1 MNLNKRDIEFLFE
14 IGSMRNMSRGWK
26 QHLAMDCASNTEHS
40 FRVAFIALMLAR
52 AESVND
58 EEKILKMALI
68 HDLAESR
75 TSDVGYI
82 QKVYVE
88 TDEEKATQDL
98 FKNTGL
104 ENLLEILKEYESRK
118 TPEAKIVKDADN
130 LDIDLEL
137 KEIEER
143 GSKFPRKVQKFRSQI
158 RNEKLYTKSAKSLWD
173 LLQTVDV
180 SDWHLVAN
188 KWVKIPDAGK

>member
-52 AESVND
+52 AEGVND